1 MAAISSKIFEIFRN
15 LKSDA
20 IPQPPRPETEEVFR
34 ENENQETNDCNID
47 ETNDDHEETEPQE
60 SKKNKKKKSHY
71 NNFFK
76 PKKGDSFSKKEDKD
90 RKRSSNSNI
99 NVQATGN
106 VINIV
111 NSRDVHWGNEI
122 VYYMGPTNIQQK
134 QTKVDEEEVIEKS
147 SVIMLVMEAT
157 IKPSHEYIDYISKN
171 LGKNWHGVFLSLGY
185 SKNRIE
191 TFEIDEAGKGISEVR
206 YKILLDW
213 VRNDDDGTLGKL
225 TTQLWEEGERQLVKE
240 VAIIYKKNKQ
250 LN

>member
-1 MAAISSKIFEIFRN
+1 MAAIGAKFFEIFRN

-20 IPQPPRPETEEVFR
+20 VPRPPRPGAEEVFSENDNR
-34 ENENQETNDCNID
+34 ENESEFNGNGEQEDID
-47 ETNDDHEETEPQE
+47 ADVR
-60 SKKNKKKKSHY
+60 KKEKKKTPFN

-76 PKKGDSFSKKEDKD
+76 PGKKKKDTFGSPPKADKEH
-90 RKRSSNSNI
+90 KHSNNNV

-122 VYYMGPTNIQQK
+122 VYYMGPTNVQSK
-134 QTKVDEEEVIEKS
+134 QAKEYVEHIEKS
-147 SVIMLVMEAT
+147 NIIMLVMEAT
-157 IKPSHEYIDYISKN
+157 IQPNHEYIDYISKN
-171 LGKNWHGVFLSLGY
+171 LGKNWHSVFIALGY

-206 YKILLDW
+206 YKLLLDW

-240 VAIIYKKNKQ
+240 LAIIYKKNKQ
-250 LN
+250 

>member
-1 MAAISSKIFEIFRN
+1 MATISSKIFEIFRN

-20 IPQPPRPETEEVFR
+20 IPRPPRPETEEVFN
-34 ENENQETNDCNID
+34 ENGNQETNNYNADQS
-47 ETNDDHEETEPQE
+47 NDDQEENEPQE
-60 SKKNKKKKSHY
+60 SKKNKKIPSP

-76 PKKGDSFSKKEDKD
+76 SKKGDSFSKKGDKD
-90 RKRSSNSNI
+90 RKRSSNSHI

-122 VYYMGPTNIQQK
+122 VYYMGPTNVQQK
-134 QTKVDEEEVIEKS
+134 QTKVDEGEVIEKS
-147 SVIMLVMEAT
+147 NIIMLVMEAT

-185 SKNRIE
+185 SKNRLE

-225 TTQLWEEGERQLVKE
+225 TTHLWEEGERQLVKE
-240 VAIIYKKNKQ
+240 VAIIYKKNKE
-250 LN
+250 